1 MADERAA
8 LSSMVYIKSK
18 YCYRRS
24 AFNVR
29 FRLTVS
35 LNEGVAYEFSIC
47 YFIAYFYS
55 FNFCFACEG

>member
-1 MADERAA
+1 
-8 LSSMVYIKSK
+8 MVHIGSK
-18 YCYRRS
+18 YRYRCS

-29 FRLTVS
+29 FRLAFS
-35 LNEGVAYEFSIC
+35 LNEGVEYEFSKR